1 MNIVILLISF
11 ILFMSNNIVFINCNY
26 CTIRLRNTAFRMVI
40 FKEKKIP
47 NLIKKFSNFYKI
59 CYEKSIASLGA
70 GMCDYTS
77 LSEDEKTLIET
88 VISLCY

>member
-1 MNIVILLISF
+1 
-11 ILFMSNNIVFINCNY
+11 
-26 CTIRLRNTAFRMVI
+26 MVI

-59 CYEKSIASLGA
+59 CYEKSIACLGA
-70 GMCDYTS
+70 GMCDYTT